1 MPKFAAAER
10 ERKAQG
16 WTHGLNQSHHPAK
29 NFHTS
34 NIRTRQRMSSLDR
47 LNAHKIPKNILD
59 SHVLTMPR
67 AQDGWTALHSAV
79 ANGHIENARALY
91 KHGRTP
97 LNPNIKCHVKI
108 LPCSPPPWAL
118 VPPPLSVTLWCPL
131 CLTTPHCGRAL
142 AGRRCTT
149 QWSSADSKSVA
160 CRGVGACSRS

>member
-1 MPKFAAAER
+1 
-10 ERKAQG
+10 
-16 WTHGLNQSHHPAK
+16 
-29 NFHTS
+29 
-34 NIRTRQRMSSLDR
+34 
-47 LNAHKIPKNILD
+47 
-59 SHVLTMPR
+59 MPR

-108 LPCSPPPWAL
+108 NLALFGASLGVGAPPL
-118 VPPPLSVTLWCPL
+118 LSVTLWCPL

-149 QWSSADSKSVA
+149 QWSSAASKSVA
-160 CRGVGACSRS
+160 HT